1 MKKLKLADLYD
12 LFSDYAGGS
21 EREVKVWMEDT
32 GARRPIHSVLVE
44 VGGDN
49 IYQLSAE
56 QPQALLP

>member
-44 VGGDN
+44 VGGDPSGE
-49 IYQLSAE
+49 LTSGRT
-56 QPQALLP
+56 